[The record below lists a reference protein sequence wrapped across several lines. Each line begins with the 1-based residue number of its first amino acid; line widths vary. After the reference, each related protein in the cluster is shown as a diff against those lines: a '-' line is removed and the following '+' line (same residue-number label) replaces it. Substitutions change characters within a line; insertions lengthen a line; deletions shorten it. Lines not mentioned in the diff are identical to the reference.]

1 MWKNYLK
8 TSLRFF
14 LRNKGFSLLNLA
26 GLCAGTLCCVYILLY
41 VRDQYSYDRD
51 FPDASQIYRVV
62 GRVQARNGSFDYR
75 ATTSPPVGPA
85 LASEFPVEATR
96 MFPMLGSQQTLLFN
110 PSGGVAMY
118 VRDVYFVDENF
129 FNVFPFR
136 HSGGRDEFDPN
147 REDEVVLSK
156 KAAIRLF
163 GKDDPLRKK
172 ISIEN
177 NYGDFTY
184 TVIGVS
190 EEDDKSSIHADA
202 YMKMSTRVPGAN
214 FYVDDHWL
222 EHNFAYT
229 FVKLKPDITAARLVE
244 KLPDFLSTHT
254 RGQLGGR
261 GGISQLALQPFSSI
275 HTTGGYDQEMTKT
288 VDGYFLALL
297 FGIASLI
304 QLIACINF
312 MNLAT
317 ARASRRAKEVGVRK
331 IIGADTRGLVTQFL
345 GESVVLAL
353 MAVLI
358 ALPVLVIVLPW
369 LNQATG
375 ADISRTVFFQPE
387 IWLLLVILALVT
399 GVLAGS
405 YPAFYLTAFQA
416 PKVLKGDF
424 TSHVSARGIRRSLV
438 VFQFVLSIILI
449 AGMLIIR
456 QQLDYIQN
464 KDLGFNKDE
473 QIVLSFHRW
482 KEKRCA
488 NYFAMAMRQLPE
500 VSQASLTSNYLG
512 AKDYQTDRVYLNG
525 SDPAAAIGVRSLSS
539 DEHFLTTMGIRLLS
553 GHDFQADDT
562 TSVIINEALM
572 RQLNLDYSTA
582 VGSGIFTTDRDS
594 FRIAGVMKD
603 FNFQSLHET
612 VAPLMIVYSK
622 ALASVNNLILS
633 VHTMNYA
640 SLLSKMDT
648 IWTRRV
654 WVAPFTPRFLSDE
667 VKLLYETEIVLSR
680 IVNCFTIIAIL
691 ISCMGLFGLAAFDA
705 EQRTKEIGIRKVM
718 GASVSG
724 IIALLSGGFFRLIGV
739 AVLIAVPISWW
750 IMNSWLEYFAF
761 HVHPGWGSFGA
772 AGGSTIIV
780 AMVVVSYQA
789 RKAAVVNPVK
799 SLRAD

>member
-14 LRNKGFSLLNLA
+14 ARNKGFSLLNLA

-51 FPDASQIYRVV
+51 FPDASNIYRVV
-62 GRVQARNGSFDYR
+62 GRIQARNGSFDFR

-85 LASEFPVEATR
+85 LASEFPVRATR
-96 MFPMLGSQQTLLFN
+96 MIPMLGSQETLLFN
-110 PSGGVAMY
+110 PGENIGIY
-118 VRDVYFVDENF
+118 VKQVYFVDANF
-129 FNVFPFR
+129 SDVFPFR
-136 HSGGRDEFDPN
+136 HNGGRDEFDPN
-147 REDEVVLSK
+147 REDEVILSK
-156 KAAIRLF
+156 NAAIQLF
-163 GKDDPLRKK
+163 GPDDPLGKK

-184 TVIGVS
+184 TVIGIAD
-190 EEDDKSSIHADA
+190 EDDKSSIYADA
-202 YMKMSTRVPGAN
+202 FLKMSTRVPGAN
-214 FYVDDHWL
+214 FFTDDHWL
-222 EHNFAYT
+222 DHTFAYT
-229 FVKLKPDITAARLVE
+229 FVKLTPDITAANLEE
-244 KLPDFLSTHT
+244 KLPTFLSNHT
-254 RGQLGGR
+254 GGQLGGR
-261 GGISQLALQPFSSI
+261 SGVSQLSLQPFSSI
-275 HTTGGYDQEMTKT
+275 HTTGGYEQEMTKT

-331 IIGADTRGLVTQFL
+331 IIGAGTKGLMTQFL
-345 GESVVLAL
+345 AESVILAL
-353 MAVLI
+353 VAVLI
-358 ALPVLVIVLPW
+358 ALPVLAIVMPW
-369 LNQATG
+369 LNKATG
-375 ADISRTVFFQPE
+375 ADISRTVFFQPG

-399 GVLAGS
+399 GLLAGS

-416 PKVLKGDF
+416 PRVLKGDF
-424 TSHVSARGIRRSLV
+424 TSHVSARGIRRTLV

-488 NYFAMAMRQLPE
+488 NYFAMAMLQIPE
-500 VSQASLTSNYLG
+500 VSSTSLSSNYPG
-512 AKDYQTDRVYLNG
+512 APSFQTEGVYMNG
-525 SDPAAAIGVRSLSS
+525 SSPTGAIAVRTLTS
-539 DEHFLTTMGIRLLS
+539 DEHFLATMGIRLLS
-553 GHDFQADDT
+553 GNDFHLNDT
-562 TSVIINEALM
+562 SSVIINEALM
-572 RQLNLDYSTA
+572 RQLNLDYSSA
-582 VGSGIFTTDRDS
+582 VGSGLFTTDRDS
-594 FRIAGVMKD
+594 FRIVGVMKD

-612 VAPLMIVYSK
+612 VAPLMLRYSN
-622 ALASVNNLILS
+622 APATINNLILS
-633 VHTMNYA
+633 VHAMSYS
-640 SLLSKMDT
+640 SLLAKLDT
-648 IWTRRV
+648 IWRRRV

-667 VKLLYETEIVLSR
+667 VKLLYDTEIVLSR
-680 IVNCFTIIAIL
+680 IVNCFTLIAIL

-724 IIALLSGGFFRLIGV
+724 IVALLSGGFFRLIGLASLV
-739 AVLIAVPISWW
+739 AIPVAWW
-750 IMNSWLEYFAF
+750 IMHRWLQYFAY
-761 HVHPGWGSFGA
+761 HIDPAWWAFGI
-772 AGGSTIIV
+772 AGGSAIAV
-780 AMVVVSYQA
+780 AMTVVVYQA
-789 RKAAVVNPVK
+789 RKAAVINPVK

>member
-14 LRNKGFSLLNLA
+14 ARNKGFSLLNLA
-26 GLCAGTLCCVYILLY
+26 GLCAGTLCCIYILLY

-51 FPDASQIYRVV
+51 FPDASRIYRVV
-62 GRVQARNGSFDYR
+62 GRIQARNGSFDYR
-75 ATTSPPVGPA
+75 ATTSPPLGPA
-85 LASEFPVEATR
+85 LADEFPVEATR
-96 MFPMLGSQQTLLFN
+96 MIPMLGSQETLLFN
-110 PSGGVAMY
+110 PGGNIGIY
-118 VRDVYFVDENF
+118 VKDVYFVDANF
-129 FNVFPFR
+129 VDVFPFR
-136 HSGGRDEFDPN
+136 HHGGSDEFDRN
-147 REDEVVLSK
+147 REDEVILSK
-156 KAAIRLF
+156 KAAEHLF
-163 GKDDPLRKK
+163 GNDDPIRKK

-184 TVIGVS
+184 TVIGVVD
-190 EEDDKSSIHADA
+190 EDEKSSIHADA
-202 YMKMSTRVPGAN
+202 FVKMSTRVPGAN
-214 FYVDDHWL
+214 FFVDDHWL
-222 EHNFAYT
+222 DHAFAYT
-229 FVKLKPDITAARLVE
+229 FVKLKPDISAEKLEE
-244 KLPDFLSTHT
+244 KLPAFLNNHT

-261 GGISQLALQPFSSI
+261 GGVSQLSLQPFSSI

-297 FGIASLI
+297 FGIAALI
-304 QLIACINF
+304 QIIACINF

-331 IIGADTRGLVTQFL
+331 IIGAGTGGLVTQFL
-345 GESVVLAL
+345 AESIILAL

-358 ALPVLVIVLPW
+358 ALPVLAVVMPW
-369 LNQATG
+369 LNKATG
-375 ADISRTVFFQPE
+375 ADISRTVFLQPG

-399 GVLAGS
+399 GLLAGS

-416 PKVLKGDF
+416 PRVLKGDF
-424 TSHVSARGIRRSLV
+424 TSHVSARGIRRTLV

-456 QQLDYIQN
+456 QQLDYIKN

-488 NYFAMAMRQLPE
+488 NYFSMAMLQIPE
-500 VSQASLTSNYLG
+500 VSSASLSSNYPG
-512 AKDYQTDRVYLNG
+512 AQDFQTSGVYMNG
-525 SDPAAAIGVRSLSS
+525 SNPAGAIGVRSLTS

-553 GHDFQADDT
+553 GHDFHVDDT
-562 TSVIINEALM
+562 LSVIINETLM
-572 RQLNLDYSTA
+572 RQLNLDYSSA

-594 FRIAGVMKD
+594 FRIVGVMKD
-603 FNFQSLHET
+603 FNYQSLHET
-612 VAPLMIVYSK
+612 VAPLMIRYSNQPT
-622 ALASVNNLILS
+622 SINNLILT
-633 VHTMNYA
+633 VHAISYS
-640 SLLSKMDT
+640 SLLAKLDT
-648 IWTRRV
+648 IWRRRV
-654 WVAPFTPRFLSDE
+654 WVAPFTPRYLSDE
-667 VKLLYETEIVLSR
+667 VQLLYSTEIVLSR
-680 IVNCFTIIAIL
+680 IINCFTIIAIL

-724 IIALLSGGFFRLIGV
+724 IIGLLSGSFFRLIGL
-739 AVLIAVPISWW
+739 AVLIATPISWW
-750 IMNSWLEYFAF
+750 IMSSWLGYFAYRIS
-761 HVHPGWGSFGA
+761 VGWWVFGV

-780 AMVVVSYQA
+780 AMTVVAYQA